1 MQIISCFEVEFCYWT
16 MLFVLVT
23 CLSNFKTTFWIWHR
37 ITGTNLYSL
46 WQLFKICG
54 GKKISVWLSKTFTEN
69 YWQVTKYVKVTI
81 LACRRLSGL
90 WWNTCGKLKN
100 KKVAAQMCLGQEAV
114 WRLRLNKSIVTSTM
128 LFKPRF
134 CFIFCFFSSY
144 RSNVYSTIR
153 FCYGIK
159 YSIIS

>member
-1 MQIISCFEVEFCYWT
+1 

-23 CLSNFKTTFWIWHR
+23 CLSNLKTTFWIWHR
-37 ITGTNLYSL
+37 ITGTNFYSL

-54 GKKISVWLSKTFTEN
+54 GKKISVWLSKTFTES

-81 LACRRLSGL
+81 SACRRLSEL

-128 LFKPRF
+128 LLKPRF
-134 CFIFCFFSSY
+134 CLFCFFELSQKRLFYNTVLLRNKIFNHFISVKHKAK
-144 RSNVYSTIR
+144 NVVCFINY
-153 FCYGIK
+153 
-159 YSIIS
+159 

>member
-1 MQIISCFEVEFCYWT
+1 MFSERNPTTIYSAVINNSNILPTGDTLCANYL
-16 MLFVLVT
+16 LFRGGILLLYNAV
-23 CLSNFKTTFWIWHR
+23 CLSYMFIKFETTFWIWHR

-54 GKKISVWLSKTFTEN
+54 GKKISVWVSKTFTES
-69 YWQVTKYVKVTI
+69 YWQITKYVKVTI
-81 LACRRLSGL
+81 SACRRLSEL

-128 LFKPRF
+128 
-134 CFIFCFFSSY
+134 
-144 RSNVYSTIR
+144 
-153 FCYGIK
+153 
-159 YSIIS
+159 